1 MAEFTGGLS
10 HSNHFKAQGLST
22 GGLPSVVGGKDAL
35 LFPAFLKEKCTIEMD
50 RMESLHH
57 RGHRKGRSVEH

>member
-1 MAEFTGGLS
+1 MAGFAGVLS
-10 HSNHFKAQGLST
+10 GSNYFKAQGLSP
-22 GGLPSVVGGKDAL
+22 GGLSCVVGGKDAL
-35 LFPAFLKEKCTIEMD
+35 LSPAFLKEKCTIEMD